1 MKAYNDPKWS
11 EGDREM
17 FRAEGLEVTTAEV
30 EAEGILATQ
39 CGYCG
44 HVDDKPEDA
53 VQEEDRCPECERDF
67 FISTGFLI
75 RRRGVDYFLGH
86 A

>member
-30 EAEGILATQ
+30 EAEGVPATQ
-39 CGYCG
+39 CGNCG
-44 HVDDKPEDA
+44 YVEDEPVPA
-53 VQEEDRCPECERDF
+53 EEVEDHCEKCGKDGY
-67 FISTGFLI
+67 ISTGYLV
-75 RRRGVDYFLGH
+75 RRRGVDYFLGR